1 MKSKLA
7 LLCVTVLANATWWV
21 GCGGSSDGAETADS
35 GTGAETGGNP
45 EGGGNDAGGTDAAAD
60 AKLDTTVSGPFIDL
74 TYGSCTALAKC
85 DSSVVGTWKV
95 SGGCVSET
103 AFDTL
108 KTQAMCP
115 TLTTSDVKFQAR
127 GVVSANALSIAN
139 ALETKFE
146 AKAFIPMSCTGGFAC
161 NQIGPALTA
170 AGMGIKT
177 AACVDSAGAAAG
189 CDCAVTGETKTTQA
203 ADTYKT
209 SAGVLTT
216 GSGRTYDYCATAT
229 ELKYTETNNN
239 AQLPA
244 TLTLTKQ

>member
-7 LLCVTVLANATWWV
+7 LLCVTVLASATWWV
-21 GCGGSSDGAETADS
+21 GCGGSSESGSGTNDS
-35 GTGAETGGNP
+35 GTGTETGGNT
-45 EGGGNDAGGTDAAAD
+45 EGGNDSGGTDAAAD

-74 TYGSCTALAKC
+74 TYGTCAPLVKC
-85 DSSVVGTWKV
+85 DSSVIGTWKI
-95 SGGCVSET
+95 SGGCVSDT

-127 GVVSANALSIAN
+127 GVVAANAVSIAN
-139 ALETKFE
+139 SLELKFE
-146 AKAFIPMSCTGGFAC
+146 AKAFIPMSCQRGFPCA
-161 NQIGPALTA
+161 QIGPALTA
-170 AGMGIKT
+170 AGAGVKT
-177 AACVDSAGAAAG
+177 AACTDSAGAAAG

-239 AQLPA
+239 MQVPA
-244 TLTLTKQ
+244 TLVATKQ

>member
-7 LLCVTVLANATWWV
+7 LLCVTVLASATWWA
-21 GCGGSSDGAETADS
+21 GCGGSSDGSDTADS
-35 GTGAETGGNP
+35 GTGAETGGKS
-45 EGGGNDAGGTDAAAD
+45 EAGNDSGGTDAAAD

-74 TYGSCTALAKC
+74 TYGTCPALAKC

-95 SGGCVSET
+95 TGGCVSDT

-115 TLTTSDVKFQAR
+115 ALAVSEVKFQAR
-127 GVVSANALSIAN
+127 GVVAANALSIAN
-139 ALETKFE
+139 ALEIKFE
-146 AKAFIPMSCTGGFAC
+146 AKAFIPMSCTRGLPC
-161 NQIGPALTA
+161 NQIGPALAA

-177 AACVDSAGAAAG
+177 AACVDSAGAAPG
-189 CDCAVTGETKTTQA
+189 CDCAVTGESKTTQA

-216 GSGRTYDYCATAT
+216 GSGRTYDYCATGA
-229 ELKYTETNNN
+229 ELKYTETNNST
-239 AQLPA
+239 QLPA
-244 TLTLTKQ
+244 TLTLTK